1 MALSNVSYTVAEG
14 TTPLSILKDISLSV
28 KSKERVAIVGPS
40 GAGKTSLLMVMAGL
54 EKATAGRV
62 LIDGQDVQAFDEDA
76 AAMFRRQHVGIV
88 FQAFRLIP
96 TLSALDNVAIPL
108 ELARQRDAHAT
119 AQAALQRVGL
129 GHRLHHYPTTLSGGE
144 QQRVAIARAL
154 VMQPA
159 VILADEP
166 TGNLDHATGQQV
178 MTLLFSQ
185 TQAHDTALILVTHDR
200 ELAAQCDRTLT
211 LRDGELVAV

>member
-1 MALSNVSYTVAEG
+1 MALSSVSYTVAEG
-14 TTPLSILKDISLSV
+14 TTPLPILKDISLSV

-108 ELARQRDAHAT
+108 ELARQRDAHTT

-178 MTLLFSQ
+178 MQLLFAQ
-185 TQAHDTALILVTHDR
+185 THAHDTALILVTHDR

-211 LRDGELVAV
+211 LRDGELAAV